1 MKRRRLEEMNEQ
13 KKSRNIETSH
23 SKPWHTDQAKQQETV
38 NSPGTTRAG
47 TREIIVMTGLVLKT
61 GLAAK
66 TDIITKTATR
76 MAEERRGVEEK
87 KFHSVTS
94 MAEAKAIGQMNAPSP
109 SKRKQSSSA
118 KVPCQQRQS
127 TTPRN
132 DHNKLPFHLPHGP

>member
-1 MKRRRLEEMNEQ
+1 MSRRSHRTVRGRIRSQGTQIRRSSRKQSAVSPKR
-13 KKSRNIETSH
+13 SH
-23 SKPWHTDQAKQQETV
+23 EI
-38 NSPGTTRAG
+38 PGTTRAG
-47 TREIIVMTGLVLKT
+47 TREIIATTGIVAKT

-66 TDIITKTATR
+66 TDIITKKATR
-76 MAEERRGVEEK
+76 MAEERRGLEEK

-94 MAEAKAIGQMNAPSP
+94 MAETKAIGQMNAPSP